1 MLSRRLIRI
10 KTFKVLFSYEFS
22 ETGVVDDAQKELYTS
37 FEECRKLYYFLFNIC
52 FPIVRIAGDRI
63 EALKNKFHPT
73 QQEANPN
80 YKFVNNS
87 FVEFLGNEKEFCKIC
102 EKQGLSW
109 AEYDVF
115 LKRLYNSIASS
126 EYYQEYMN
134 SEESSFAQ
142 DCQLFKRIFE
152 EEFED
157 NEMLEKILEEKSIYW
172 TDDLSYVLNLII
184 WALDNISK
192 TRKFNYP
199 DLFIKE
205 DDEDYAV
212 RLLRAAILNYD
223 DYMKLI
229 TENLANWDS
238 DRLVSTDA
246 DLIVLGLAEAVT
258 FPEIPL
264 KVTINEYV
272 EISKY
277 YSTPNSRIFVNGLLD
292 KLIQQKLKSGEIVKT
307 GRGLQDGETKN

>member
-1 MLSRRLIRI
+1 
-10 KTFKVLFSYEFS
+10 
-22 ETGVVDDAQKELYTS
+22 
-37 FEECRKLYYFLFNIC
+37 
-52 FPIVRIAGDRI
+52 
-63 EALKNKFHPT
+63 
-73 QQEANPN
+73 
-80 YKFVNNS
+80 
-87 FVEFLGNEKEFCKIC
+87 
-102 EKQGLSW
+102 
-109 AEYDVF
+109 
-115 LKRLYNSIASS
+115 
-126 EYYQEYMN
+126 MN